1 MLIAAL
7 SIRAER
13 QKKHKYINRKIHTHN
28 VLSPSSGMFFKLKDK

>member
-13 QKKHKYINRKIHTHN
+13 QKKHKYINRKIHN